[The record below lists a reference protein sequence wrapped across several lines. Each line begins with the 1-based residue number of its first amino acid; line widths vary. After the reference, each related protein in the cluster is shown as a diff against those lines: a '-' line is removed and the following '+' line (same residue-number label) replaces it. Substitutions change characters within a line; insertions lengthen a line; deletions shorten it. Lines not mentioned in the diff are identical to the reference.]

1 MADNIFRTEYVKL
14 VFGIPDWYFMTK
26 KEEDKLSAYMR
37 MTNTHQDARMYRFL
51 DCTTICDERLC
62 YSGVPLDLDG
72 CHEEDLKRE
81 VFFHIF
87 PLCSCLNL

>member
-1 MADNIFRTEYVKL
+1 MSPCSLALVDPVTPLTGLNFSYHVKPTNGNTCMCIPAAESGHK
-14 VFGIPDWYFMTK
+14 VFS
-26 KEEDKLSAYMR
+26 LC
-37 MTNTHQDARMYRFL
+37 MY
-51 DCTTICDERLC
+51 T
-62 YSGVPLDLDG
+62 LDLDG